1 MPADTL
7 ADHIAAQLR
16 HNILRGTLPPGTLI
30 KERDTAAEMHVS
42 RTPMR
47 EAIRIL
53 AKEGLV
59 LLRPARS
66 PIVARLDAKAV
77 ADQAQVLIALE
88 ILSAQL
94 ACQHA
99 TPEDIAHLT
108 QLCHDMARDFAG
120 SSAQQIFERDMAFH
134 SALAQASQNRA
145 LAETHQRYLQRLWYP
160 RFLAAEIRRSAQR
173 VLGEHDDILRAI
185 GQCDADAARRAVETH
200 LRQLA
205 SDIHAQIAA
214 QQPGETDISEKTT
227 GDTV

>member
-16 HNILRGTLPPGTLI
+16 HSILRGTLPPGTLI

-94 ACQHA
+94 A
-99 TPEDIAHLT
+99 
-108 QLCHDMARDFAG
+108 
-120 SSAQQIFERDMAFH
+120 
-134 SALAQASQNRA
+134 
-145 LAETHQRYLQRLWYP
+145 
-160 RFLAAEIRRSAQR
+160 
-173 VLGEHDDILRAI
+173 
-185 GQCDADAARRAVETH
+185 
-200 LRQLA
+200 

-214 QQPGETDISEKTT
+214 QQSGETDISEKTT

>member
-1 MPADTL
+1 MPEDTL
-7 ADHIAAQLR
+7 AEHIAAQLR

-30 KERDTAAEMHVS
+30 KERDTAAEMRVS

-88 ILSAQL
+88 MLSAQL

-99 TPEDIAHLT
+99 TPADIAHLT
-108 QLCHDMARDFAG
+108 QLCHDMAREFTS

-145 LAETHQRYLQRLWYP
+145 LAQTHQRYLQRLWYP
-160 RFLAAEIRRSAQR
+160 RFRAAEIRRSAQR
-173 VLGEHDDILRAI
+173 VLGEHDDILHAICQRNARAA
-185 GQCDADAARRAVETH
+185 GQAVETH

-214 QQPGETDISEKTT
+214 QQSGANDTPENPTGET
-227 GDTV
+227 V